1 MTIKQIDQIIG
12 DDNSLKMIAQA
23 YSEIA
28 NEKVKKIRI
37 EAERNRLF
45 LEEIGKSY
53 ALVKLLALRR
63 KMDILKPKGRV
74 CVLITSNN
82 RFYGAIDSNLI
93 KFFIEQTGPIQ
104 TDRVLIGKM
113 GIEHFKSVN
122 IFTDY
127 QTMVMNHDQPN
138 LDELRNI
145 VDLVK
150 NYNQVLVFYSQ
161 LKSLLVQEPKIL
173 DLTET
178 QSSYSSKD
186 ESKFRF
192 VFEPELAKILAFFD
206 SQVTN
211 LLLEGA
217 FLESE
222 VARTASRFISMDQA
236 ESQADKLIKEYEKIR
251 TYTKRALE
259 NNVILESFAASYAR
273 KEESE

>member
-1 MTIKQIDQIIG
+1 MTIKEIDQIIG

-28 NEKVKKIRI
+28 NEKVKKIRV

-45 LEEIGKSY
+45 LEEIGKAY

-63 KMDILKPKGRV
+63 KIGVLKPKGRV

-82 RFYGAIDSNLI
+82 RFYGTLDSDLI
-93 KFFIEQTGPIQ
+93 KFFTQQTVPIQ
-104 TDRVLIGKM
+104 TDRIIIGKM
-113 GIEHFKSVN
+113 GIEHFKTTG
-122 IFTDY
+122 IFQNY
-127 QTMVMNHDQPN
+127 QTLILRHDQPN
-138 LDELRNI
+138 IEELRKI
-145 VDLVK
+145 VDSVK
-150 NYNQVLVFYSQ
+150 DYSQVLVFYSQ

-178 QSSYSSKD
+178 QSAYSSNKD

-222 VARTASRFISMDQA
+222 AARTASRFISMDQA
-236 ESQADKLIKEYEKIR
+236 ESQAGKLIKEYEKIR
-251 TYTKRALE
+251 TYTKRVLE

-273 KEESE
+273 KEEG

>member
-1 MTIKQIDQIIG
+1 MTIKQIDQIIEEDG
-12 DDNSLKMIAQA
+12 SLKMIAQA

-28 NEKVKKIRI
+28 NEKVKRIRI

-45 LEEIGKSY
+45 LEEIGKAY
-53 ALVKLLALRR
+53 ALIKLLALRR
-63 KMDILKPKGRV
+63 KISVAKPKGRV

-82 RFYGAIDSNLI
+82 RFYGVIDSNLI
-93 KFFIEQTGPIQ
+93 KFFIEQTGSIQ
-104 TDRVLIGKM
+104 TDRIVIGKM
-113 GIEHFKSVN
+113 GIEHFKTTN
-122 IFTDY
+122 IFQNY
-127 QTMVMNHDQPN
+127 QTIVLNHDQPN
-138 LDELRNI
+138 LEELQKI

-150 NYNQVLVFYSQ
+150 SYNQVLVFYSQ
-161 LKSLLVQEPKIL
+161 LKSLLVQVPKIL

-178 QSSYSSKD
+178 QSTYSSNTD

-192 VFEPELAKILAFFD
+192 VFEPELPKILAFFD

-236 ESQADKLIKEYEKIR
+236 QSEADKLIKEYEKLR
-251 TYTKRALE
+251 AYTQRALE
-259 NNVILESFAASYAR
+259 NNLILENFAASYGR
-273 KEESE
+273 KEED